1 MRNFSD
7 MNDLNNFENTC
18 LFCKIIEKR
27 FGKMHKMYDFN
38 MRRCNLASTLSGCI
52 ERDLSKVTTAL
63 PTNTDV
69 VEMFQK
75 TITGRFSC
83 INTR

>member
-1 MRNFSD
+1 
-7 MNDLNNFENTC
+7 
-18 LFCKIIEKR
+18 
-27 FGKMHKMYDFN
+27 MHKMYDFN

-52 ERDLSKVTTAL
+52 ERDLSKVITAL

-75 TITGRFSC
+75 TITDRFSC
-83 INTR
+83 INTRLVFDTEILLPNRRLILIK